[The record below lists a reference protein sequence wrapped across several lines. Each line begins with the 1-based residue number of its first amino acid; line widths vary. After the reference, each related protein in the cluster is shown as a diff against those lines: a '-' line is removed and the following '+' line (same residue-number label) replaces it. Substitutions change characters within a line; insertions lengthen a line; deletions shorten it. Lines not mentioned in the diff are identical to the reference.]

1 MDRKQSIALTL
12 LLGVAVIAAPS
23 LSNLGTDHLYDQA
36 QAAKGGNG
44 KGKGGNGG
52 DAGGSAGNGG
62 GNSSADGSTET
73 DLASTTP
80 KGKEKVTA
88 KELALSDPTAPAH
101 PSMLGRW
108 NAAKPIDHPAIQ
120 AHIRNGKFNG
130 TIGMVAA
137 YAHAQTTYNDME
149 TDIATAEALL
159 ASTDPAALQSSLATA
174 LQTAGY
180 GDPTAFDAAAA
191 LQSYRTA
198 VQDGTATE
206 DAAIEAALGAI
217 DAYDN
222 AVDVAAAGAQALDDL
237 ATAEGNMEAYSN
249 RSSWIEI
256 RDDVRTKMGLDPTE
270 NDLVTTTP

>member
-1 MDRKQSIALTL
+1 MDRKQSMVFSL
-12 LLGVAVIAAPS
+12 LLGIALIAAPS
-23 LSNLGTDHLYDQA
+23 ISNLGTDQPYDQA

-52 DAGGSAGNGG
+52 AGGGNAGNGG
-62 GNSSADGSTET
+62 GNSSAGSTET

-80 KGKEKVTA
+80 KGSEKVTA

-137 YAHAQTTYNDME
+137 YASAQTTYNGLE
-149 TDIATAEALL
+149 ADIAVAEELL
-159 ASTDPAALQSSLATA
+159 ALSDPAELQNSLTTA

-180 GDPTAFDAAAA
+180 GD
-191 LQSYRTA
+191 LQSYKDA
-198 VQDGTATE
+198 VAT
-206 DAAIEAALGAI
+206 DPAVADPDVEAALDDI
-217 DAYDN
+217 EAYDN
-222 AVDVAAAGAQALDDL
+222 AAAVVAAGTLALDDL
-237 ATAEGNMEAYSN
+237 ASAEAKMEAYSN
-249 RSSWIEI
+249 RAPWSDI

-270 NDLVTTTP
+270 NDLIAP

>member
-1 MDRKQSIALTL
+1 MDRTQSIAFSL
-12 LLGVAVIAAPS
+12 LLGAALIAAPS
-23 LSNLGTDHLYDQA
+23 ISNLGTDQPYDQA

-52 DAGGSAGNGG
+52 AGGSNAGG
-62 GNSSADGSTET
+62 GNSSPGGTET

-80 KGKEKVTA
+80 KGSEKVTA

-137 YAHAQTTYNDME
+137 YASAQTTYNGLE
-149 TDIATAEALL
+149 ADIAAAEDLL
-159 ASTDPAALQSSLATA
+159 ASADPVALQESLTTALETAGYVDLQSYKDAAVTDPA
-174 LQTAGY
+174 
-180 GDPTAFDAAAA
+180 
-191 LQSYRTA
+191 
-198 VQDGTATE
+198 V
-206 DAAIEAALGAI
+206 EAALDDI
-217 DAYDN
+217 EAYDN
-222 AVDVAAAGAQALDDL
+222 AVAVVAAGTQALDDL
-237 ATAEGNMEAYSN
+237 ASAEATMETYSN
-249 RSSWIEI
+249 RSPWSEI

-270 NDLVTTTP
+270 NDLVVP